1 MRTSHRVVT
10 LALATL
16 AGVLSLGGLLAAPA
30 GASTSSSST
39 SASSGPASVPAVDPG
54 CDTTTIPG
62 DDMFLANVIVDAQA
76 CRKCDELAWGWAHQG
91 YRTLCVQISPIEAW
105 LFIG

>member
-1 MRTSHRVVT
+1 
-10 LALATL
+10 L
-16 AGVLSLGGLLAAPA
+16 AGVLSLGGLLAGPA
-30 GASTSSSST
+30 GAARV
-39 SASSGPASVPAVDPG
+39 SASSASSASATAIEPG
-54 CDTTTIPG
+54 CDTTTIPDG
-62 DDMFLANVIVDAQA
+62 DMFLANTIVDAQA